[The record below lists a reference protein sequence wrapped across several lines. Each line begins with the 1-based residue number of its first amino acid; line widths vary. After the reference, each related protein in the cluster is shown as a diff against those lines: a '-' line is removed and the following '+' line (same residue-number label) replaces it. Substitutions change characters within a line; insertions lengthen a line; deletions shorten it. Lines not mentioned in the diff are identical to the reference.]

1 MQAQIG
7 GLQACLGSI
16 WVSNSEHGAFL
27 LGLPGA
33 YSKI

>member
-16 WVSNSEHGAFL
+16 RVLNSEHGAFL
-27 LGLPGA
+27 LGLPGV
-33 YSKI
+33 YTKI